1 MSTKETF
8 KVAAVLAAT
17 LHVVGANAIYKA
29 AECAL
34 ADIQA
39 EYAKTCA
46 E

>member
-8 KVAAVLAAT
+8 KVAAVLAAA
-17 LHVVGANAIYKA
+17 LHVVGTNAVFNA

-34 ADIQA
+34 ADIAA
-39 EYAKTCA
+39 EYEKTCA